1 MKAKEEIRANIRQTY
16 GNIATQRG
24 YGKDAGTPQTCCSSA
39 EPGKENKQSA
49 CGCSGKDLKPAEIS
63 AFLGYS
69 KEDLETVPDGANL
82 GLGCGSPKTIASIKK
97 GEVVVD
103 LGSGGGFDCFLAA
116 SEVGDRG
123 RVIGVDMT
131 PEMISRARMNKEK
144 AAADNVEF
152 RLGEIEHLPVGDN
165 VADLMIS
172 NCVINLSPEKSQV
185 YRDAFRVLKPGGR
198 LAVSDIVALKPL
210 PENIQKDL
218 AMVSAC
224 IGGAATIEDTKNMLK
239 QAGFE
244 KISITPKKV
253 SQELIDEWL
262 PGSRAGEYVV
272 SAYIQAQKPANNPT
286 AG

>member
-1 MKAKEEIRANIRQTY
+1 MQKKRLEKTSEKPMVMLPTGEATAKMPER
-16 GNIATQRG
+16 
-24 YGKDAGTPQTCCSSA
+24 P
-39 EPGKENKQSA
+39 
-49 CGCSGKDLKPAEIS
+49 KPAATLPNRE
-63 AFLGYS
+63 
-69 KEDLETVPDGANL
+69 
-82 GLGCGSPKTIASIKK
+82 KK
-97 GEVVVD
+97 
-103 LGSGGGFDCFLAA
+103 
-116 SEVGDRG
+116 
-123 RVIGVDMT
+123 
-131 PEMISRARMNKEK
+131 
-144 AAADNVEF
+144 ADNVEF

-165 VADLMIS
+165 VADLLIS

-244 KISITPKKV
+244 KISITPKEV

-262 PGSRAGEYVV
+262 PGSRTGEYVV
-272 SAYIQAQKPANNPT
+272 SAYIQAQKPINNPT